1 MELGH
6 ALVIF
11 QSLILISTANGAP
24 VLFARL
30 LGTRFAR
37 PIDGGGCA
45 ARRPSS
51 ARSFQDLAWPRRC
64 YRSRDLRRSH
74 YRSPMAGGCDHRC
87 FSNGRRLPLVLRQAE
102 NGPRDQQ
109 HVDRSRSGSRI
120 ALSRGR
126 LQRLPTA
133 RSYRRNRYRLGVL
146 GRRAGD
152 VASLLRRRLTGSTL
166 LRRTAQKLVQGDLRP
181 IVKAHRDD
189 RGPRPD

>member
-11 QSLILISTANGAP
+11 QSLILISAANGAP

-37 PIDGGGCA
+37 PIDGGV

-64 YRSRDLRRSH
+64 CRSRGLRRSH
-74 YRSPMAGGCDHRC
+74 HRSSMAGGCDHRC

-102 NGPRDQQ
+102 NGARSEQ

-120 ALSRGR
+120 AVSRGR
-126 LQRLPTA
+126 LQRLPA
-133 RSYRRNRYRLGVL
+133 AWSYLRNRDRLGFL
-146 GRRAGD
+146 GRRVGD
-152 VASLLRRRLTGSTL
+152 VASLLRRRLTGSTV
-166 LRRTAQKLVQGDLRP
+166 LRRTAHKLVQGDLRP

-189 RGPRPD
+189 RRPSPD